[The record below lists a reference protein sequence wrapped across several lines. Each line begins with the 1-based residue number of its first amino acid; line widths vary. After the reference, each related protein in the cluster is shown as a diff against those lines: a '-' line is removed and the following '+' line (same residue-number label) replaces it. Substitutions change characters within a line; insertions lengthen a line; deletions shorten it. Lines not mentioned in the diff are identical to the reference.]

1 VRLEDRLGDQA
12 RQFIKLDRRFQ
23 IFGDAAHVLVLLHQA
38 THKLD
43 ESPEG
48 ARGRSLF
55 GTITMQSSRK
65 GRPSFHSI

>member
-1 VRLEDRLGDQA
+1 VRLEDRPGDQA

-48 ARGRSLF
+48 ARGRSLLV
-55 GTITMQSSRK
+55 Q
-65 GRPSFHSI
+65 